1 MFDTPCVST
10 PRRSVMV
17 SASAASAASA
27 DVTPS
32 FSKISVTV
40 RRSADSETCTWSL
53 SGTLKRSRIMRG
65 SPPAGD
71 GSRFRSR
78 GRTRHRE
85 PRRLLRLIPPGAAL
99 YSPAHRPSRLS
110 PGATREEQTMTSITP
125 TRRDVLKGAAALA
138 AVSAVPHRAHAQ
150 GGAMGGRARIDSV
163 LRQATDAREV
173 PGVVAMAATGKG
185 VLYEGAFGVRAL
197 DKAPAMTTD
206 SVFRIASMT
215 KAITSVAAM
224 QLVEQGKLTLEDPV
238 PNIDPALGS
247 PKVLQG
253 FDAAGAPQLRPAK
266 RPITLRQLL
275 THTAGFSYEI
285 WDENTVRYVKATG
298 TPATPTGK
306 LDAIRIPLMFDPGD
320 KWEYGVNIDW
330 VGRLVESI
338 SGRTLD
344 VYFKEKIFTPL
355 GMKDSGYVT
364 SDEQRARQAIV
375 HTRQAD
381 GTLAPQ
387 PLETPFTPEFWSG
400 GGPLYSTGRDYLTF
414 LQALL
419 HGGGHNGARILKP
432 GDRGPDGQEPH
443 RQHPGR
449 HHEDGESGAL
459 ERR

>member
-1 MFDTPCVST
+1 MLDTPCVST

-17 SASAASAASA
+17 STSAPSPASSLL
-27 DVTPS
+27 TPS

-40 RRSADSETCTWSL
+40 RRSAASETCTWSL
-53 SGTLKRSRIMRG
+53 SGTLKRSRIMRC
-65 SPPAGD
+65 SSRGD

-78 GRTRHRE
+78 GRTRCRQGRLPVDR
-85 PRRLLRLIPPGAAL
+85 PRDCVVL
-99 YSPAHRPSRLS
+99 SRPSAR
-110 PGATREEQTMTSITP
+110 PAFPPAATREEQAMTSIP
-125 TRRDVLKGAAALA
+125 PSRRDVLKGAAALA
-138 AVSAVPHRAHAQ
+138 AASAVPHRAHAQ
-150 GGAMGGRARIDSV
+150 QGAMAGRARIDSV

-173 PGVVAMAATGKG
+173 PGVVAMAATDKG

-197 DKAPAMTTD
+197 DKAPAMTMD

-253 FDAAGAPQLRPAK
+253 FDVAGVPQLRPAK
-266 RPITLRQLL
+266 RPITLRHLL

-298 TPATPTGK
+298 TPATATGK
-306 LDAIRIPLMFDPGD
+306 LDAIRIPLIFDPGD
-320 KWEYGVNIDW
+320 KREYGVNIDW

-338 SGRTLD
+338 SGQTLD

-375 HTRQAD
+375 HVRQAD
-381 GTLAPQ
+381 GSLAPQ
-387 PLETPFTPEFWSG
+387 PLETPFRPEFWSG
-400 GGPLYSTGRDYLTF
+400 GGPLYSTAQDYL
-414 LQALL
+414 A
-419 HGGGHNGARILKP
+419 
-432 GDRGPDGQEPH
+432 
-443 RQHPGR
+443 
-449 HHEDGESGAL
+449 
-459 ERR
+459 